1 MYNPNIPNINE
12 VGHYKK
18 INVTELRQM
27 PEDEL
32 VRFFVDM
39 PGGEFGR
46 QKKEMTKEEVTEF
59 TEFFNNIP
67 DDIFDEIM
75 NTRRNNREIERQKI
89 DEERENIIK
98 ECEELIK
105 LCDKISNDC
114 DVEINK
120 TQHVINTITGNII
133 DVCSDNN

>member
-32 VRFFVDM
+32 IRFFVDM

-46 QKKEMTKEEVTEF
+46 QKREMTKEELEEITEF
-59 TEFFNNIP
+59 VNNIP
-67 DDIFDEIM
+67 SDVFNEIM

-89 DEERENIIK
+89 IKEHETIIK
-98 ECEELIK
+98 ECKELIK
-105 LCDKISNDC
+105 LCDKISNDQSNF
-114 DVEINK
+114 I
-120 TQHVINTITGNII
+120 
-133 DVCSDNN
+133 